1 MARGIE
7 IEWQLVPRDLEAV
20 ARWLGRACIPGGWTV
35 VPSARR
41 RLADAYY
48 DTADRRISRA
58 GFALRLRR
66 AGEAVEATLKALRRA
81 EAGLARRR
89 EITSVLDRV
98 SVAALRASRG
108 AVGRRLRGIVGSER
122 LRRLFAL
129 RTDRRTYAVRARG
142 RAVAE
147 LALDRTD
154 VIVGGKPVRRIHRVE
169 IEVKGG
175 RPAEVAAFVA
185 TLRRGRHLTPAK
197 RSKFEEG
204 LRAAGRGEPPR

>member
-7 IEWQLVPRDLEAV
+7 IEWQLVPRDLDAV
-20 ARWLGRACIPGGWTV
+20 ARWLGDACIPGAWTV
-35 VPSARR
+35 GPSTTR

-48 DTADRRISRA
+48 DTADRRIARA

-66 AGEAVEATLKALRRA
+66 TGAVAEATLKALRRA

-89 EITSVLDRV
+89 EITSPLERA
-98 SVAALRASRG
+98 SVPALRASRG
-108 AVGRRLRGIVGSER
+108 AVGARLRGLVGSVR

-129 RTDRRTYAVRARG
+129 RTNRRVYAVRARG

-154 VIVGGKPVRRIHRVE
+154 VLVGGKRVQSIRRVE
-169 IEVKGG
+169 IEVKAG

-185 TLRRGRHLTPAK
+185 TLRHARHLTPAK

-204 LRAAGRGEPPR
+204 LRAVRRAGRPR